1 MSTYHYALFTKYK
14 INQLRLRVVF
24 YQWVRTLQPY
34 ISLKINVS
42 RSAQYYSFFAT
53 HNLNI

>member
-14 INQLRLRVVF
+14 INKLKFRIVF

-34 ISLKINVS
+34 VNFKINVS
-42 RSAQYYSFFAT
+42 RSA
-53 HNLNI
+53 